1 LFGDALAQVENG
13 AIRILAVSSQE
24 RSTQLPDIPTI
35 AESGF
40 PGFRTMSWW
49 GLMAPPETPKPIAN
63 RIAAEV
69 ARATKDPRVVEQ
81 LTNFGVDPLGNS
93 PEQFAEMVS
102 ADIQLWA
109 EAVRLAGLR
118 EH

>member
-1 LFGDALAQVENG
+1 MFALFGDALAQVENG

-69 ARATKDPRVVEQ
+69 ARVVEQ